1 MSLSLS
7 PFYQAGLRCRRVLTH
22 GLLTM
27 LTMLTMLAVDG
38 PVVCADMPEIAHITG
53 IGTDGHLYGLDADD
67 TVLASRDV
75 GLTWFTPA
83 TVAPIDAA
91 VPNYSFD
98 VNALTTTPRDDDVVA
113 AGSVLWGLTS
123 QGVHYN
129 TNGTWVL
136 HAMWA
141 SNCAGACG
149 LECNQPTP
157 NLIER

>member
-1 MSLSLS
+1 M
-7 PFYQAGLRCRRVLTH
+7 
-22 GLLTM
+22 LTM
-27 LTMLTMLAVDG
+27 LTMLTMFTMLAVDG
-38 PVVCADMPEIAHITG
+38 PVVFADMPEIAHITG

-91 VPNYSFD
+91 APNYSFD

-136 HAMWA
+136 HGMWA
-141 SNCAGACG
+141 SDCAGACG